1 MVDSDL
7 WHRSVSTA
15 LGFRGLV
22 QATKAS
28 KLETQ
33 KTPAPAPAE
42 APAGAALASRV
53 KLAKLVIDGE
63 AVEGMIVAGFGA
75 KVANLSSVRKRS
87 VCLHCG
93 WIASVS
99 ASKH

>member
-1 MVDSDL
+1 MLVA
-7 WHRSVSTA
+7 VKPA
-15 LGFRGLV
+15 CPLV

-42 APAGAALASRV
+42 APAAALASRV

-75 KVANLSSVRKRS
+75 KVANLSSVRKIGD

-93 WIASVS
+93 WIASVA
-99 ASKH
+99 AS